1 MQIKKFS
8 AATLKEAISLMK
20 AELGDEAV
28 ILSTRVI
35 EGDARLG
42 KHKLFEVTCGMEDDY
57 DSSPKVEPKKA
68 VKQPVEPKSFETE
81 LKKLTQKI
89 YGVSTEEEA
98 PVKPVTKTN
107 KKSTSEIIPAK
118 NELKEIADTLLDRD
132 IEKSVVNAIIEQLN
146 RYSAFLTPDN
156 IDNYVISTISSMIS
170 TSKFEVKK
178 SQKPKVI
185 SLIGPTGVGKTT
197 CIAKLAVISKIL
209 HKLDV
214 GLISID
220 TYRLGALDQLRIFS
234 EVSNIDLLVAYEPSE
249 MPKMLSKFKKKDLVF
264 IDTVGRSQKNTSLL
278 KGIKDFIDVV
288 NTDEIYLVLNTT
300 SSTKTMFDVANKFKF
315 LNFNGL
321 IFTKLDEAVTY
332 GNILNV
338 SNKFNV
344 PIKYLTNGQVI
355 PDDILAAEPEFIAN
369 MIYTGKI
376 N

>member
-1 MQIKKFS
+1 MQIKKYN
-8 AATLKEAISLMK
+8 APTLKEAINSMK
-20 AELGDEAV
+20 NELGDEAV

-35 EGDARLG
+35 EGDSRAGR
-42 KHKLFEVTCGMEDDY
+42 HKSFEVTCGIEDDY
-57 DSSPKVEPKKA
+57 DSAPA
-68 VKQPVEPKSFETE
+68 VKPQKEVKKKEGAKSFETE
-81 LKKLTQKI
+81 LKKLTEKV
-89 YGVSTEEEA
+89 YGVSSNEA
-98 PVKPVTKTN
+98 FSEKVKSKTN
-107 KKSTSEIIPAK
+107 IENETIPAK
-118 NELKEIADTLLDRD
+118 NELREIAEILNQRD
-132 IEKSVVNAIIEQLN
+132 IDKSIINSIIEQLN

-156 IDNYVISTISSMIS
+156 IDNYVVSTISSMLS
-170 TSKFEVKK
+170 TSKFEINK
-178 SQKPKVI
+178 SQKPKII

-234 EVSNIDLLVAYEPSE
+234 EVSNIDLLIAYEPSE
-249 MPKMLSKFKKKDLVF
+249 MPKLLSKFKKKDLVF
-264 IDTVGRSQKNTSLL
+264 IDTVGRSQKNTALL
-278 KGIKDFIDVV
+278 KGIKDFIDAVK
-288 NTDEIYLVLNTT
+288 TDDVYLVLNTT
-300 SSTKTMFDVANKFKF
+300 SSTKTLLDVANKFKF

-321 IFTKLDEAVTY
+321 IFSKLDEAVTY

-338 SNKFNV
+338 ANAFNV

-355 PDDILAAEPEFIAN
+355 PDDIIAAEPEFIAN

>member
-1 MQIKKFS
+1 M
-8 AATLKEAISLMK
+8 
-20 AELGDEAV
+20 
-28 ILSTRVI
+28 
-35 EGDARLG
+35 
-42 KHKLFEVTCGMEDDY
+42 
-57 DSSPKVEPKKA
+57 
-68 VKQPVEPKSFETE
+68 
-81 LKKLTQKI
+81 
-89 YGVSTEEEA
+89 
-98 PVKPVTKTN
+98 
-107 KKSTSEIIPAK
+107 
-118 NELKEIADTLLDRD
+118 
-132 IEKSVVNAIIEQLN
+132 
-146 RYSAFLTPDN
+146 
-156 IDNYVISTISSMIS
+156 
-170 TSKFEVKK
+170 
-178 SQKPKVI
+178 
-185 SLIGPTGVGKTT
+185 
-197 CIAKLAVISKIL
+197 
-209 HKLDV
+209 
-214 GLISID
+214 
-220 TYRLGALDQLRIFS
+220 
-234 EVSNIDLLVAYEPSE
+234 
-249 MPKMLSKFKKKDLVF
+249 VF